1 MAEEKKSP
9 DFSGNNNFRDVVS
22 SISSEAEISSSVT
35 NEKINNEWIL
45 KIKESVPYIDKI
57 FADPKRFIKTEEE
70 ILNIEKIKKV
80 STESV
85 KHLVKHADFVDE
97 FNPETGYVRP
107 SKILNVFKEDTF
119 NTYENRF
126 IFTLVEYIATFLD
139 IMERKIRTLSDS
151 LSDKFEY
158 KSRSDISGETVD
170 YKFEISAFKEID
182 RTDDTLEDI
191 LYCKKFLLGWKQSE
205 LYKTLQK
212 ERVVRVTSPIKRTNV
227 ILKNPNFQIAAKLWD
242 YLHKYQYIL
251 DDAVVPRIDL
261 NDIPDDFKKRMEI
274 TFLSNYYIMKILTA
288 KDNGES
294 EDYHKKLDD
303 INYLLLKSTIDSIIS
318 NDDSVTKEKI
328 LSVISDQFDSIK
340 EVKVTDTSVIEKEM
354 KDLASSYISKVD
366 SIYFE
371 VGDDIL

>member
-1 MAEEKKSP
+1 MADEKKSSLVLEDNR
-9 DFSGNNNFRDVVS
+9 DFVS
-22 SISSEAEISSSVT
+22 SISSEAGISSSVT

-97 FNPETGYVRP
+97 FDPTTGYVRP

-158 KSRSDISGETVD
+158 KSRSDINGETVD
-170 YKFEISAFKEID
+170 YKFQISAFKEIN

-191 LYCKKFLLGWKQSE
+191 LYCKRFLLGWKQSE

-251 DDAVVPRIDL
+251 DDEVVPRMDL
-261 NDIPDDFKKRMEI
+261 NDIPDDFKKRMEN

-288 KDNGES
+288 KDSEES
-294 EDYHKKLDD
+294 NDYRKKLDD

-318 NDDSVTKEKI
+318 SDDSITKEKI

-354 KDLASSYISKVD
+354 KDLASSYVSKVD
-366 SIYFE
+366 SICFE